1 MKMTATWIQ
10 KTAVCAM
17 AMAMAFSVVAQ
28 TKQVSAKV
36 TRIKGSA
43 RYSTDGS
50 TWKALSVGQ
59 SLTAPATI
67 QTAAGS
73 TVDLT
78 LGQDVAIART
88 PRISESFSVHG
99 IGYQM
104 LTEQDVIRIFPDTM
118 LAIDK
123 LTVTPTGLDEIRET
137 QLDLRAGK
145 IFGRV
150 KKLSAAS
157 RYEIKMPNGVAGIRG
172 TIYSVTADGVVTVLS
187 GQVVVAYVDANG
199 QTQTQVVEA
208 GYMFDV
214 RNPQPPVPHDVP
226 VPPGLT
232 GLPAGFQEVPGDQ
245 TQVFVSPTTGTPS
258 TSSSSS
264 SSGGTGSEGSVSR

>member
-17 AMAMAFSVVAQ
+17 ALALAFSVVAE

-59 SLTAPATI
+59 SLGAGMTL

-73 TVDLT
+73 TVDLV
-78 LGQDVAIART
+78 LGQDTPIARS
-88 PRISESFSVHG
+88 PRISEAFSVQG
-99 IGYQM
+99 VGYRM
-104 LTEQDVIRIFPDTM
+104 LAEQDVLRVYADSM

-123 LTVTPTGLDEIRET
+123 LTATPTGLGEVKET

-150 KKLSAAS
+150 KKLSAGS
-157 RYEIKMPNGVAGIRG
+157 RYEVKLPNGVAGIRG
-172 TIYSVTADGVVTVLS
+172 TIYSVTAEGVVTVLS
-187 GQVVVAYVDANG
+187 GQVVVAYVDASG

-208 GYMFDV
+208 GFTFDV
-214 RNPQPPVPHDVP
+214 RNPVPPIPISDGGMP
-226 VPPGLT
+226 SDLPLVPPG
-232 GLPAGFQEVPGDQ
+232 FQDVPGDQ
-245 TQVFVSPTTGTPS
+245 TQIFVSPTTGT
-258 TSSSSS
+258 S
-264 SSGGTGSEGSVSR
+264 SSGSSENPPSEPE

>member
-17 AMAMAFSVVAQ
+17 AMALAFSVVAE

-43 RYSTDGS
+43 RYSTDGN

-59 SLTAPATI
+59 SLVSPATI

-73 TVDLT
+73 TVDLV
-78 LGQDVAIART
+78 LGQDIAIART
-88 PRISESFSVHG
+88 PRISESFSVQG
-99 IGYQM
+99 AGYQ
-104 LTEQDVIRIFPDTM
+104 LLKEQDVIRIYPDTM
-118 LAIDK
+118 LGIDK
-123 LTVTPTGLDEIRET
+123 LTATPTGMDEVRET

-157 RYEIKMPNGVAGIRG
+157 RYEIKLPNGVAGIRG
-172 TIYSVTADGVVTVLS
+172 TIYSVTAEGVVIVLS
-187 GQVVVAYVDANG
+187 GQVVVAHVDKYG

-214 RNPQPPVPHDVP
+214 RNPQPPTPA
-226 VPPGLT
+226 PPIPEPGPI
-232 GLPAGFQEVPGDQ
+232 GIPQGFQQVPGDQ
-245 TQVFVSPTTGTPS
+245 TQIFVSPTTGSTTPPPP
-258 TSSSSS
+258 
-264 SSGGTGSEGSVSR
+264 VIFRLR